1 MCPCVLID
9 KLRNVFGKKKRTSK
23 ETSQSSNSATSPVE
37 PGEDK
42 KKEKSKK
49 SKKSNKSRKS
59 EKSEKSRGKSKGKSK
74 KARSNIKS
82 PNNPGS
88 PSDHNTPSSRC
99 SRPDQ
104 KITEELNGQVIHNKP
119 DPKNFLLRVLQS
131 ERPDLIGPDSKLDP
145 GELKTLDTHLLKK
158 GELRDGIDIQLGD
171 TCKTNDSL
179 MLGSN
184 GEVEIKSLYA
194 YGRFGSVYIVIR
206 KNEDSKNGEELLD
219 SMILKTS
226 RRMYASARMEHEIK
240 VLKYLQDRE
249 KNRPT
254 HIVPIISH
262 GTAGGTPYFLMPAL
276 DANLEKIRQEIGHKM
291 PWVDA
296 FYIGQEAL
304 IGIKECHDLSII
316 HRDVKPTNLLLAI
329 GNIKAW
335 VLSDL
340 GDSCPVGKSKILSP
354 PDALTIPYISRYG
367 HVATQK
373 PMKATIA
380 MDIESWFYLFL
391 DLFIVLPWKNKVEED
406 ETLAAKNA
414 FWENL
419 SKFFEKNCS
428 KLPPQILPIAQIVVD
443 SSIEKPYS
451 QLTAILRDGFNK
463 NNKTSPWKPD
473 WIEKRPKKEQAP
485 TRPKTTG
492 KGEKTKS
499 GMASSSTGTSQTT
512 ESVSKNQKT
521 SGKQSE
527 PKSVSKSAVK
537 SVTKKVN

>member
-9 KLRNVFGKKKRTSK
+9 KLRNAFGKKKRNSK

-42 KKEKSKK
+42 RKDKSKK
-49 SKKSNKSRKS
+49 SKKSRKS

-74 KARSNIKS
+74 KAKSNIKS
-82 PNNPGS
+82 PDTPGS
-88 PSDHNTPSSRC
+88 SSDQNTLSGRC

-104 KITEELNGQVIHNKP
+104 KITDELRGQVIHNKP
-119 DPKNFLLRVLQS
+119 DPKNFLLRVLQT

-145 GELKTLDTHLLKK
+145 GELKTLDTHLLQK
-158 GELRDGIDIQLGD
+158 GELRDGIGIHLGD

-179 MLGSN
+179 MLGLN
-184 GEVEIKSLYA
+184 GEVIIKHLYA
-194 YGRFGSVYIVIR
+194 YGRFGSVYIIQR
-206 KNEDSKNGEELLD
+206 KDEDSKNDKVLLE

-304 IGIKECHDLSII
+304 IGIKECHELSII
-316 HRDVKPTNLLLAI
+316 HRDVKPTNLLLAM

-340 GDSCPVGKSKILSP
+340 GDSCPIGESKILSP

-391 DLFIVLPWKNKVEED
+391 DLFMVLPWKNKVEED

-419 SKFFEKNCS
+419 NKFFEKNSS
-428 KLPPQILPIAQIVVD
+428 KLPPQILPIAQIVSD

-451 QLTAILRDGFNK
+451 QLTAILRDGFTK

-473 WIEKRPKKEQAP
+473 WIEKRPKKEEAP
-485 TRPKTTG
+485 TRPKTPG

-499 GMASSSTGTSQTT
+499 GMASSSAGTSQTT

-521 SGKQSE
+521 SGKKSE
-527 PKSVSKSAVK
+527 SKSVTKSATK